1 MCFSRLLCV
10 RGAYGAWDP
19 LSLRTPLA
27 TEAYASLKLRFNE
40 IERQVTR
47 GTGFLMEFADLLE
60 TIRGPQRLAR
70 EFNLWDHPLLQDLR
84 RRQAERHSNIDT
96 YAWDKAL
103 VKIIYRADA
112 DSQFASHRPAREARE
127 RATRDEKAEA
137 TLAMKQASALPARL
151 PVSFETVKARLFRQ
165 QWQKELHN
173 AASAV
178 DKVFS
183 LPRQALTEPML
194 SAAADVMARPFIPP
208 PAAVA
213 ETAQVGAGEVAG
225 YGDLGLEDDGLQD
238 DPGLE
243 DEGEPAS
250 DWPGASPQ
258 PEVAQAAEDQL
269 AVQQVFFKVIRAR
282 PALLHL
288 QKVAPGLGATLKQDS
303 MLVSVVR
310 PLFEKGGNVVASLA
324 PVRVRHG
331 SGSTTCVL
339 SLLDTPIS
347 LQVKAWKPAAAAP
360 GTRLQYGFRGASG
373 SLEDAPLVTSMVE
386 ASAVHGT
393 ENFYEVGWADASN
406 GRLQALKGEG
416 LVAELLSPHPSS
428 RRWQLTQ
435 MGKASLDYGIE
446 LEDAGLVS
454 APPATLLALP
464 LDGLS
469 KYHLALRLEAEGW
482 TCYCGPQ
489 GNLPPHTPDGEK
501 NWLSRGN
508 EPNRSYMLALLS
520 SKNLFSCGVEEI
532 AHGRSK
538 TYYDELLSVLSTRS
552 QEDLLRVGL
561 DDDSE
566 GCGMAAILDGNADSP
581 GHDDLESME
590 PALFDDGASLSHCSA
605 GSGADSPGS
614 PGGAATPVPSELLQ
628 LQQEAVSPITA
639 AALQASLEE
648 PGAQAPAVEDHP
660 GMVDAGDSGLAGGR
674 ACENERADGDGTGG
688 PRRKVNKAAYVERW
702 GIFRLSMKKAS
713 AQSRFGGLQ
722 AECPLH
728 RKNGKTR
735 CKKLWPLAGND
746 EASFKEARRCLMFWC
761 LRGLV
766 LNRQRDHISIKF
778 EASTVPAD
786 VALEAVHEEPARP
799 VRTDVELDAE
809 ERQERQS
816 AEQAELADG
825 SAASAAARTKPTR
838 PAAKKRKGIAV
849 AAKASGA
856 VAAVSKRR
864 RGPAIASAA
873 VAARPPQA
881 SGSAAPSQPS
891 LARGAVEGAALVR
904 AASAAASGSKSG
916 VASPSCSKSSPSSPT
931 DSESD
936 SARSSATSEGRAG
949 CEEDDEMTLADFA
962 RASGNYSVAAVP
974 EVPSNSSSS
983 SSSSSDSGSP
993 SE

>member
-1 MCFSRLLCV
+1 
-10 RGAYGAWDP
+10 
-19 LSLRTPLA
+19 
-27 TEAYASLKLRFNE
+27 
-40 IERQVTR
+40 
-47 GTGFLMEFADLLE
+47 
-60 TIRGPQRLAR
+60 
-70 EFNLWDHPLLQDLR
+70 
-84 RRQAERHSNIDT
+84 
-96 YAWDKAL
+96 
-103 VKIIYRADA
+103 
-112 DSQFASHRPAREARE
+112 
-127 RATRDEKAEA
+127 
-137 TLAMKQASALPARL
+137 
-151 PVSFETVKARLFRQ
+151 
-165 QWQKELHN
+165 
-173 AASAV
+173 
-178 DKVFS
+178 
-183 LPRQALTEPML
+183 
-194 SAAADVMARPFIPP
+194 
-208 PAAVA
+208 
-213 ETAQVGAGEVAG
+213 
-225 YGDLGLEDDGLQD
+225 
-238 DPGLE
+238 
-243 DEGEPAS
+243 
-250 DWPGASPQ
+250 
-258 PEVAQAAEDQL
+258 
-269 AVQQVFFKVIRAR
+269 
-282 PALLHL
+282 
-288 QKVAPGLGATLKQDS
+288 LKQDS
-303 MLVSVVR
+303 MLVCVVR
-310 PLFEKGGNVVASLA
+310 PLSGEGGNVVASLA

-339 SLLDTPIS
+339 SSLDAPIS
-347 LQVKAWKPAAAAP
+347 LQVKAWKPATAAP

-393 ENFYEVGWADASN
+393 ENFYEVGRADARN

-446 LEDAGLVS
+446 LKDAGLVS
-454 APPATLLALP
+454 APPANLLTLS
-464 LDGLS
+464 LDRLS

-482 TCYCGPQ
+482 TCNCGPRC
-489 GNLPPHTPDGEK
+489 NLPPHTPDGEK

-520 SKNLFSCGVEEI
+520 SNNLFSRGVEAI

-538 TYYDELLSVLSTRS
+538 TYYDELLSVLSASS
-552 QEDLLRVGL
+552 QDDPLRVGL
-561 DDDSE
+561 DDDGD
-566 GCGMAAILDGNADSP
+566 GCGVAAILDGNADSP
-581 GHDDLESME
+581 GHDDLESMG
-590 PALFDDGASLSHCSA
+590 PALFDDGASLSSFSA

-628 LQQEAVSPITA
+628 LQQDAVSPITVA
-639 AALQASLEE
+639 AVQASLEE

-674 ACENERADGDGTGG
+674 ACEDEEADGDGIGG

-728 RKNGKTR
+728 RKNDKTR

-761 LRGLV
+761 LHGLA
-766 LNRQRDHISIKF
+766 LNRQRDHISFKF

-786 VALEAVHEEPARP
+786 VALEAVHEEPAGP

-809 ERQERQS
+809 EPQS

-825 SAASAAARTKPTR
+825 SGTASAAARTKPTR

-849 AAKASGA
+849 AAKAS
-856 VAAVSKRR
+856 AVSKRR

-873 VAARPPQA
+873 VAAHPPQA
-881 SGSAAPSQPS
+881 SGAAAPSQPS
-891 LARGAVEGAALVR
+891 LARGAAEGAALVS
-904 AASAAASGSKSG
+904 AASAAAASGSKSG
-916 VASPSCSKSSPSSPT
+916 VASPSCSKSSSSSSSTT

-936 SARSSATSEGRAG
+936 SARSSAASEGRAR
-949 CEEDDEMTLADFA
+949 CEEEDDEMTLADFA
-962 RASGNYSVAAVP
+962 RASENSAVAAVL
-974 EVPSNSSSS
+974 EAPSNSSSS
-983 SSSSSDSGSP
+983 SSSGSDSGSP